1 MLFRSIQTD
10 ASFRITIGYRFQDRL
25 NQGGEHSQLNTATAE
40 FRYTPVNKGMFS
52 AKFSLIQIGYNA
64 VGNSPVAYEMLE
76 ALQPGKNYTWNV
88 GMQRNISK
96 SLQISLNYDGRKPE
110 GIKTIH
116 TGSMQARAF
125 F

>member
-1 MLFRSIQTD
+1 MLFRS
-10 ASFRITIGYRFQDRL
+10 
-25 NQGGEHSQLNTATAE
+25 
-40 FRYTPVNKGMFS
+40 
-52 AKFSLIQIGYNA
+52 KFSLIQIGYNA